1 MKLEEGEII
10 ELDDHK
16 DYLVLKKISFN
27 NNDYVSLVTMEKP
40 TKMTIRK
47 EMLKLD
53 QIILEELSNDELN
66 LILPLMKK

>member
-40 TKMTIRK
+40 TKMIIRK

>member
-10 ELDDHK
+10 ELYDHK

-27 NNDYVSLVTMEKP
+27 NNDYVSSVTMEKP
-40 TKMTIRK
+40 TKMIIRK

>member
-66 LILPLMKK
+66 LILILMKK

>member
-27 NNDYVSLVTMEKP
+27 NNDYVFLVTIEKP

-53 QIILEELSNDELN
+53 QIILEELSNNELN